1 MSNRDWLSLAEIAR
15 LWSEECGE
23 SADDLERDLDSWFT
37 EFVARE
43 PSQRPQRLVSPDR
56 NPGRNGDN
64 TNRLMGMLGGRHLER
79 QTLEAYCE
87 ERGRPKPRFWFGGR
101 VEAPQCEAP
110 QCETPQR
117 DATRPSKPAAGEPQ
131 AGSPQSGEKPP
142 SVGPARDPDLE
153 SFQTQ
158 IADMSER
165 LKAPGFEYSS
175 LEQASADSQT
185 DSASQSGD
193 AAPSMDQYDRELI
206 ARADVASAKARELKM
221 QLEAAE
227 KRIANLAASA
237 APSHAASSLGP
248 KETELAPPETPRHEA
263 RASVPFERPAA
274 AGYRDPNAAIQLL
287 QRGTRRGGRARTIL
301 LAGLAIPV
309 AALVLWGGVT
319 VIQLAS
325 DQPIP
330 PPTLPSAAEQAL
342 PDIVSQ
348 AYEPPA
354 ERPGLGGEE
363 LSRPREPWSARET
376 KPTTAELTAARLRLE
391 NALKKA
397 APAKSGA
404 EDGPSRKELVLAIEI
419 ARAQAALYQQD
430 LAAAL
435 ERLAQSEAET
445 QTANARTDIL
455 TKELIDT
462 RRRHLAAVEIADAD
476 DNSTRRQLARDVLVA
491 SDRATSL
498 ERDLSAARRRISGL
512 KTQLGAARTETASLA
527 KQLAQ
532 LRKEHAA
539 LLEIFRAHSHQGSR

>member
-1 MSNRDWLSLAEIAR
+1 MRRAMSNRDWLSLAEIAR

-87 ERGRPKPRFWFGGR
+87 ERGRPKPRFWF
-101 VEAPQCEAP
+101 

-227 KRIANLAASA
+227 KRIARSASRIS
-237 APSHAASSLGP
+237 PSRRRQTTLRQASGL
-248 KETELAPPETPRHEA
+248 RH
-263 RASVPFERPAA
+263 RIWHR
-274 AGYRDPNAAIQLL
+274 RRR
-287 QRGTRRGGRARTIL
+287 RGTKLRRALRSNGQRQPATGIRTSPSSCCAMAL
-301 LAGLAIPV
+301 DAGVVRGLFC
-309 AALVLWGGVT
+309 W
-319 VIQLAS
+319 
-325 DQPIP
+325 
-330 PPTLPSAAEQAL
+330 
-342 PDIVSQ
+342 
-348 AYEPPA
+348 
-354 ERPGLGGEE
+354 PG
-363 LSRPREPWSARET
+363 
-376 KPTTAELTAARLRLE
+376 
-391 NALKKA
+391 
-397 APAKSGA
+397 
-404 EDGPSRKELVLAIEI
+404 
-419 ARAQAALYQQD
+419 
-430 LAAAL
+430 
-435 ERLAQSEAET
+435 
-445 QTANARTDIL
+445 
-455 TKELIDT
+455 
-462 RRRHLAAVEIADAD
+462 
-476 DNSTRRQLARDVLVA
+476 
-491 SDRATSL
+491 
-498 ERDLSAARRRISGL
+498 
-512 KTQLGAARTETASLA
+512 
-527 KQLAQ
+527 
-532 LRKEHAA
+532 
-539 LLEIFRAHSHQGSR
+539 

>member
-1 MSNRDWLSLAEIAR
+1 
-15 LWSEECGE
+15 
-23 SADDLERDLDSWFT
+23 
-37 EFVARE
+37 
-43 PSQRPQRLVSPDR
+43 
-56 NPGRNGDN
+56 
-64 TNRLMGMLGGRHLER
+64 MGMLGGRHLER

-87 ERGRPKPRFWFGGR
+87 ERGRPKPRFWFSGR
-101 VEAPQCEAP
+101 VEAP

-117 DATRPSKPAAGEPQ
+117 ETPQRDATRQSEPAAGEPE
-131 AGSPQSGEKPP
+131 AGSPQSGAEPP
-142 SVGPARDPDLE
+142 SVDPARDPDLE

-175 LEQASADSQT
+175 LERASAESQT
-185 DSASQSGD
+185 DSASQSGET
-193 AAPSMDQYDRELI
+193 APSMDQNDRELI

-227 KRIANLAASA
+227 KRIADLTVSA
-237 APSHAASSLGP
+237 AANHPTSSLGP
-248 KETELAPPETPRHEA
+248 KDSDSAPPVAPRHEA
-263 RASVPFERPAA
+263 KASAPFERPAA
-274 AGYRDPNAAIQLL
+274 ASYRDPNVTIQLL
-287 QRGTRRGGRARTIL
+287 QHGTRRGGRARTLL

-309 AALVLWGGVT
+309 AALALWGGVT

-354 ERPGLGGEE
+354 ERSGIGGEE
-363 LSRPREPWSARET
+363 LSQPREPWSARET
-376 KPTTAELTAARLRLE
+376 KPTAAELTAARQRLE
-391 NALKKA
+391 NAMQKA
-397 APAKSGA
+397 GTA
-404 EDGPSRKELVLAIEI
+404 EAGPSRKELILAIEI
-419 ARAQAALYQQD
+419 ARAQAAIYKQD

-435 ERLAQSEAET
+435 ERLAKSEAAA

-462 RRRHLAAVEIADAD
+462 RRRHSAAVEVADAD
-476 DNSTRRQLARDVLVA
+476 DNSARRQLAREAMVA
-491 SDRATSL
+491 SDRAVSL
-498 ERDLSAARRRISGL
+498 EQDLSAARRRVSGL
-512 KTQLGAARTETASLA
+512 KAQLGAARTETASLA

-539 LLEIFRAHSHQGSR
+539 LLQIFRAQSHQGSR